1 MQLEVME
8 MNNIKRARMEK
19 GLSVKEVAA
28 LVGVSSSAVSQW
40 ESGAKSPR
48 SDKIF
53 ALADALGVSAD
64 YVLGEKENDPV
75 HIDMDR
81 VDNAL
86 LKEIQ
91 DITPAERKQLLAFIA
106 GLKANR
112 AE

>member
-1 MQLEVME
+1 MVNL
-8 MNNIKRARMEK
+8 IHARIDK
-19 GLSVKEVAA
+19 GLKQSELAD
-28 LVGVSSSAVSQW
+28 LVGVSPAAISQW
-40 ESGAKSPR
+40 ELGIKTPRKGNVAK
-48 SDKIF
+48 
-53 ALADALGVSAD
+53 LAAVLGVTPE
-64 YVLGEKENDPV
+64 YLLGEKENDPV

-91 DITPAERKQLLAFIA
+91 DITPTEKKQLLAFIA